1 MTETESVTQS
11 SDKQNEL
18 TDLEI
23 IQKFSANLQEIPLS
37 ERDSYALAKLLS
49 ETVNTTHCLI
59 LKNDIENAI
68 LEYDSLYPKVIG
80 APPKIHINTFNAN
93 PISIIDTLIK
103 GEIVPYGTPPE
114 DDRLASLFVVV
125 TAQKGILV
133 PLKSGENLIA
143 VIVIYSDSDS
153 TLDASIQQKI
163 RILQPSLSLALEMLF
178 QQQKLSRQAEDIKFE
193 SEIFSRID
201 AELNDTIEINY
212 VFTMMKDWAL
222 RFTNADAAALALYD
236 NETETFR
243 IMSQYA
249 FRDTVVTIGEE
260 LPQEQA
266 GIMQRV
272 ARSGNSEIVPNVTT
286 DSDYYALTEAMHTQ
300 MTVPIK
306 REEKVIGILTLL
318 STKINGFTDEH
329 LEFAKRLSSRAGVAV
344 DNARLFAETKRE
356 REKLSN
362 ILRNIAENVIVVGL
376 DHRIELINSS
386 ALLAFHLS
394 ADAVY
399 EGKTFA
405 DVFPDA
411 QLQVAYQDSVE
422 GDDTVSIELKLP
434 NGRDYHTSIE
444 YHAGIGRIIIM
455 QDITYFKETD
465 RLKTELIGTVSHDLK
480 QPLSV
485 MRGYLDLLKMVND
498 FDEKSL
504 KYTDNLNFA
513 FNTMQQLIDDL
524 LDIARIEAGLSLELE
539 DVSINDVLARSI
551 RNNTQQANAKEIK
564 LNTNLPD
571 NLPFISGDPK
581 RLEQIFNNLISNAVK
596 YTPPEGEVDIYVEI
610 KQTVL
615 RVFVKDTGMGIGAE
629 DQAKIFER
637 FYRVRRPET
646 DSIEGTGLGLAIV
659 KSLVE
664 AHEGKIDIK
673 SVIGKGSTFRVT
685 MPL

>member
-11 SDKQNEL
+11 SDKPLEHI
-18 TDLEI
+18 DVEI
-23 IQKFSANLQEIPLS
+23 IQKFAANLQKIPIN
-37 ERDSYALAKLLS
+37 ERDSFAFAKLLS
-49 ETVNTTHCLI
+49 ETVNTSHCLI
-59 LKNDIENAI
+59 LRHDDENAS

-80 APPKIHINTFNAN
+80 APPKIHINTFNADTA
-93 PISIIDTLIK
+93 SIVNTLLAGNIV
-103 GEIVPYGTPPE
+103 GYNTSPQDERLAPLFEIVK
-114 DDRLASLFVVV
+114 VKNV
-125 TAQKGILV
+125 ILV
-133 PLKSGENLIA
+133 PLKSGDNLIA
-143 VIVIYSDSDS
+143 VIVIYDESGSA
-153 TLDASIQQKI
+153 LDASIQHKFA
-163 RILQPSLSLALEMLF
+163 ILQPSLSLALEMLF
-178 QQQKLSRQAEDIKFE
+178 QQVKLNRQAEDVKFE

-236 NETETFR
+236 NESETFR

-249 FRDTVVTIGEE
+249 FKDTVVTIGGE

-272 ARSGNSEIVPNVTT
+272 ARSGHSEIVPNVTT
-286 DSDYYALTEAMHTQ
+286 DSDYYALAEAMHTQ

-318 STKINGFTDEH
+318 STKLNGFTDEH

-394 ADAVY
+394 TDAVY
-399 EGKTFA
+399 EGKNFA

-485 MRGYLDLLKMVND
+485 MRGYLDLLKMVNN

-564 LNTNLPD
+564 LNTDLPE

-596 YTPPEGEVDIYVEI
+596 YTPPEGEVDIYVEV

-615 RVFVKDTGMGIGAE
+615 RIFVKDTGMGIGAE

>member
-1 MTETESVTQS
+1 MKRFQTMRESFVSVVKAQS
-11 SDKQNEL
+11 
-18 TDLEI
+18 
-23 IQKFSANLQEIPLS
+23 
-37 ERDSYALAKLLS
+37 
-49 ETVNTTHCLI
+49 V
-59 LKNDIENAI
+59 
-68 LEYDSLYPKVIG
+68 
-80 APPKIHINTFNAN
+80 
-93 PISIIDTLIK
+93 
-103 GEIVPYGTPPE
+103 
-114 DDRLASLFVVV
+114 
-125 TAQKGILV
+125 ILV
-133 PLKSGENLIA
+133 PLKSGENLLA
-143 VIVIYSDSDS
+143 VIAFYNEP
-153 TLDASIQQKI
+153 DAALPDIIQHKL
-163 RILQPSLSLALEMLF
+163 RVLQPTLSLALEMLF
-178 QQQKLSRQAEDIKFE
+178 QQLTIKRKVQEIQLE

-222 RFTNADAAALALYD
+222 RFTNADAAALALYESD
-236 NETETFR
+236 SETLR
-243 IMSQYA
+243 VMSQYA
-249 FRDTVVTIGEE
+249 FRDDVVKTGEE
-260 LPQEQA
+260 LPPEQA

-272 ARSGNSEIVPNVTT
+272 ARSGNSEIVPNVTA
-286 DSDYYALTEAMHTQ
+286 DNDYYALAEAMHTQ

-306 REEKVIGILTLL
+306 REEKVVGVLTLL

-386 ALLAFHLS
+386 AVLAFQL
-394 ADAVY
+394 APDGDY
-399 EGKTFA
+399 IGKNFTQIFSN
-405 DVFPDA
+405 P
-411 QLQVAYQDSVE
+411 QLQLAYQDAVE
-422 GDDTVSIELKLP
+422 GDDTVSVELKLP
-434 NGRDYHTSIE
+434 NERDYYTSIE
-444 YHAGIGRIIIM
+444 YHAGIGRIIVM

-485 MRGYLDLLKMVND
+485 MRGYLDLLKMVNK

-524 LDIARIEAGLSLELE
+524 LDIARIEAGLSLDLE
-539 DVSINDVLARSI
+539 DVSIKDVLTRSI
-551 RNNTQQANAKEIK
+551 RNNQQQAESKDIQM
-564 LNTNLPD
+564 TINLPD
-571 NLPFISGDPK
+571 TLPVISGDPK

-596 YTPPEGEVDIYVEI
+596 YTPPDGEVEIYAEV
-610 KQTVL
+610 KQSVL
-615 RVFVKDTGMGIGAE
+615 RIFVKDTGMGIGAE

-664 AHEGKIDIK
+664 AHEGKVDIK
-673 SVIGKGSTFRVT
+673 SVIGTGSTFRVT
-685 MPL
+685 LPL